1 MSKCKIDA
9 YDYEN
14 SCDKC
19 SYYDKYAPDDIEFT
33 GETEPI
39 KSNAVIEDGQIR
51 IWNYKTSKVEYYKV
65 NEKTINKISDLLKSE
80 VEQ

>member
-9 YDYEN
+9 YDCEN

-19 SYYDKYAPDDIEFT
+19 SYYDKYALDDIEFT
-33 GETEPI
+33 GKTEPI
-39 KSNAVIEDGQIR
+39 KSNVVIEDGQIR
-51 IWNYKTSKVEYYKV
+51 IWNYKTGKVEYYEV
-65 NEKTINKISDLLKSE
+65 YEKSINKISELLESE